1 MVDKFKEKMMIRFFK
16 YNYWVV
22 LIALIIVA
30 CHRQRIYSLTE
41 QWDSAKVEVEVDWS
55 LSQLEESN
63 IGNVSLYAYTE
74 GLAVPYIRISG
85 DPELAYIYLA
95 EGEYTLLLFND
106 MVEDLL
112 GIEAQGVDSLER
124 FRFLAVERTSL
135 DDIYY
140 EVATGELLLA
150 TIGAMATWHA
160 SQVVV
165 TAEMIA
171 CNCCEDEAEHDSE
184 HNILLEASPTPIT
197 TPCQV
202 NLAVDNLNNAVVI
215 QGVLRGFAA
224 GAYMTSGERI
234 ASEDVVPLY
243 FLSFDD
249 RTYSNST
256 DGVTSGELI
265 TFGKVEA
272 PSSEEQSYQI
282 EIDVILGSGERV
294 SFTRDVTEQVAAQDN
309 TNIVIDLT
317 SNDNMI
323 TLPAALGTGFGVEEW
338 GDNEPIELL

>member
-1 MVDKFKEKMMIRFFK
+1 MIRFFK
-16 YNYWVV
+16 YSYCAV
-22 LIALIIVA
+22 LSVLALVA
-30 CHRQRIYSLTE
+30 CHRQRIYTLTE
-41 QWDSAKVEVEVDWS
+41 QWDSARVDVEIDWQF
-55 LSQLEESN
+55 SQLDESN

-85 DPELAYIYLA
+85 DPELAYIYLD

-112 GIEAQGVDSLER
+112 GIEAQEVNNLEE
-124 FRFLAVERTSL
+124 FRLLALERTSL

-140 EVATGELLLA
+140 EVATGELPLA
-150 TIGAMATWHA
+150 TIGAVAHWSA

-165 TAEMIA
+165 TADMIA
-171 CNCCEDEAEHDSE
+171 CNCCEDEAEHEVE
-184 HNILLEASPTPIT
+184 HELILEASPTPIT

-202 NLAVDNLNNAVVI
+202 NLAVDNLYNAVVI

-224 GAYMTSGERI
+224 GAYMASGERI
-234 ASEDVVPLY
+234 AGEDLVPLY
-243 FLSFDD
+243 FFSFEE
-249 RTYSNST
+249 RTYSSST
-256 DGVTSGELI
+256 DGVASGELI
-265 TFGKVEA
+265 TFGKVEE

-294 SFTRDVTEQVAAQDN
+294 SFTRDVTEQVTAQDN

-317 SNDNMI
+317 SDDNMI
-323 TLPAALGTGFGVEEW
+323 TLPASLGTGFGVDEW
-338 GDNEPIELL
+338 GDNESIELL